1 MNWEVLIGYI
11 AAPVSLLILWGLQT
25 LNTNRRD
32 DKRETIERGRRRG
45 DFIKDCDKKIRDYI
59 ALVSTE
65 ATSEQ
70 VTRATRDVMIAASY
84 INQESDLVRN
94 LKEFFAIVCQDPPD
108 KRSPQVQGRIN
119 ELVPEVTN
127 GLNNLKPEDVASPW
141 L

>member
-25 LNTNRRD
+25 RNTNRRD
-32 DKRETIERGRRRG
+32 DKRETIERGRRRE

-59 ALVSTE
+59 ALVSTGG
-65 ATSEQ
+65 TSEQ
-70 VTRATRDVMIAASY
+70 VTQATRDVMIAASY
-84 INQESDLVRN
+84 IDQESDLVSD
-94 LKEFFAIVCQDPPD
+94 LKDFFAIVSENPPD
-108 KRSPQVQGRIN
+108 KRSPEVQKKIN
-119 ELVPEVTN
+119 VLVSEVTN